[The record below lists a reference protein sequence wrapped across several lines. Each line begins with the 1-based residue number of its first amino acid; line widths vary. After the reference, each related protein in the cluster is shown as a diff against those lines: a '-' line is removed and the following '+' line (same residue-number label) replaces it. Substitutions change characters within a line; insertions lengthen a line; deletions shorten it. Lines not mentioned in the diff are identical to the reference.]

1 VIFGEK
7 RRETF
12 GEKVDKNNAHT
23 REEEEAKKNAPLEQ
37 SISLPLSV
45 CVCCSR
51 ARVCVRVRVCVC
63 SCGARRSLNAQQS
76 ESAFFVERIL

>member
-12 GEKVDKNNAHT
+12 GEKVDRDFLFKNNAHT

-37 SISLPLSV
+37 SISLPL
-45 CVCCSR
+45 CV
-51 ARVCVRVRVCVC
+51 
-63 SCGARRSLNAQQS
+63 
-76 ESAFFVERIL
+76 